1 MPEWRIESEEEAGRI
16 VSELK
21 RRRAELLGKEVEI
34 ERRYP
39 RLSAG
44 YRGRLA
50 DIQERE
56 GKLFLNIETGPGEVR
71 SFLVGSRE
79 PRTAKDIIRH
89 IARTRIRVG

>member
-1 MPEWRIESEEEAGRI
+1 MEWRIESEYEAERI
-16 VSELK
+16 VTELQ
-21 RRRAELLGKEVEI
+21 RRRKELLGKEIDI

-44 YRGRLA
+44 YHGRLT

-56 GKLFLNIETGPGEVR
+56 GKLFLNVETRPGEVR

-79 PRTAKDIIRH
+79 PRTAKDIVKH
-89 IARTRIRVG
+89 IERTRIKIE